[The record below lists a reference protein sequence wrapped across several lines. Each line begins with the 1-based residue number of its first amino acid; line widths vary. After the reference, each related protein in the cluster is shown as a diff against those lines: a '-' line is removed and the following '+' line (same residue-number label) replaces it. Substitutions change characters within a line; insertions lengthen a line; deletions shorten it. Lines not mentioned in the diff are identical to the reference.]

1 LLFKEERLYI
11 EAHIA
16 SRNEGT
22 ELPFPPFLS
31 IMATPAFLALVAV
44 HFGNNWGLFTLL
56 TEIPTYLNNIQHFS
70 LKTVNN
76 HLTNTFCYSLFGES
90 QQNCFTVYCPP
101 KILTFFKSF

>member
-1 LLFKEERLYI
+1 MLKASTKINLIFKEERLYI

-70 LKTVNN
+70 LKTVN
-76 HLTNTFCYSLFGES
+76 TFTKYILLF
-90 QQNCFTVYCPP
+90 VVW
-101 KILTFFKSF
+101 